1 MRIVVVGAGP
11 AGMAAARTA
20 ADAGAEVVMVDSE
33 PEAGG
38 QYLRGRAKFG
48 HAGVTHL
55 KNTEA
60 WLVEGGTLHLRG
72 PERLRFDALIIAT
85 GAYDRPLP
93 FPGWDGPGVITAG
106 AAQALAKQ
114 GVTLAERV
122 IIAGTGPFLLPVA
135 TALQDLGATLVGV
148 YEASS
153 PARWFR
159 EAKAIAANRHKIGE
173 LAGYRKVLPRLETR
187 TAVIAKH
194 GDRVTVAKLDS
205 QWRPVSHRT
214 EQADLVCIGY
224 GFLPRTDLLPNAL
237 RTNDFYDV
245 DDRQRTSVEHVYAAG
260 EVTGIG
266 GADLAEAEG
275 VVAGAAAAGQKPPGK
290 PWKPCAR
297 AVVRPGPRQSARRA
311 TGLADVAGPGH
322 HRVPLREGQ
331 PRRSH
336 RRDQHARTQA
346 HQPGRDGPL
355 PGPHLRPQRR
365 ELTGVPFDGQR
376 RVIAVPIPLGELAA
390 LPEEKSHDRTPDGVI
405 VATALPYAEDAGAP
419 GRTALRP
426 RQVRRALPVGRRE
439 RLPRRRPERFAGRVL
454 VADRRGTP

>member
-1 MRIVVVGAGP
+1 MRVVVVGAGP

-38 QYLRGRAKFG
+38 QYLRGRVRFA
-48 HAGVTHL
+48 HPGVTHL
-55 KNTEA
+55 RDTEV
-60 WLVEGGTLHLRG
+60 WMVEGNRLHLRG
-72 PERLRFDALIIAT
+72 PSVGEGEAREGEANAAACAVPAPTAPPTFAAAAAPAPAAPATPSANETDRLVSSRLLAFDSLVIAT

-122 IIAGTGPFLLPVA
+122 IVTGTGPFLLPVA

-148 YEASS
+148 YEANS
-153 PARWFR
+153 PTRWLR
-159 EAKAIAANRHKIGE
+159 EAKAIAANRHKIRE
-173 LAGYRKVLPRLETR
+173 LAAYRTVLPRLQTR

-214 EQADLVCIGY
+214 EHADLVCVGY
-224 GFLPRTDLLPNAL
+224 GFLPRTDLVPDAS
-237 RTNDFYDV
+237 RTDGFYDV
-245 DDRQRTSVEHVYAAG
+245 DDHQRTSIANVYAAG

-275 VVAGAAAAGQKPPGK
+275 VVAGAAAAHHTPPAKALESVRRGRLFGQALARAHAVQPG
-290 PWKPCAR
+290 WKSWLQPDTTVCRCEEVRLEDLNDSKTMRELKLTSRVAMGRCQGRICAR
-297 AVVRPGPRQSARRA
+297 NAS
-311 TGLADVAGPGH
+311 
-322 HRVPLREGQ
+322 
-331 PRRSH
+331 
-336 RRDQHARTQA
+336 
-346 HQPGRDGPL
+346 
-355 PGPHLRPQRR
+355 

-376 RVIAVPIPLGELAA
+376 RVIAVPIPLGELAE
-390 LPEEKSHDRTPDGVI
+390 LPEEQP
-405 VATALPYAEDAGAP
+405 
-419 GRTALRP
+419 
-426 RQVRRALPVGRRE
+426 
-439 RLPRRRPERFAGRVL
+439 
-454 VADRRGTP
+454 

>member
-1 MRIVVVGAGP
+1 MSTAMRIVIVGAGP

-38 QYLRGRAKFG
+38 QFLRGRARFS
-48 HAGVTHL
+48 HPGVQHL

-60 WLVEGGTLHLRG
+60 WLVENRTLHLRG
-72 PERLRFDALIIAT
+72 PAQLRFDALIIAT

-122 IIAGTGPFLLPVA
+122 IITGTGPFLLPVA

-153 PARWFR
+153 PTRWLR
-159 EAKAIAANRHKIGE
+159 ESRAVLANRHKIAE
-173 LAGYRKVLPRLETR
+173 LASYRKVLTHLETR

-194 GDRVTVAKLDS
+194 GSRVTVAKLDRH
-205 QWRPVSHRT
+205 WTPVSHRT
-214 EQADLVCIGY
+214 EHADLVCVGH
-224 GFLPRTDLLPNAL
+224 GFLPRTDLVPNAR
-237 RTNDFYDV
+237 RTNDFLDV
-245 DDRQRTSVEHVYAAG
+245 DGRQQTSIPGIYAAG

-275 VVAGAAAAGQKPPGK
+275 VIAGAAAAEREPPAKALEAVRKGRLFAQALARAHAVQPGWRTWLNPDTVVCRCEK
-290 PWKPCAR
+290 VALQDLTDATSMRELKLTSRVAMGRCQGRICAR
-297 AVVRPGPRQSARRA
+297 TAS
-311 TGLADVAGPGH
+311 
-322 HRVPLREGQ
+322 
-331 PRRSH
+331 
-336 RRDQHARTQA
+336 
-346 HQPGRDGPL
+346 
-355 PGPHLRPQRR
+355 
-365 ELTGVPFDGQR
+365 ELTGIPFDGQR

-390 LPEEKSHDRTPDGVI
+390 LPEEDS
-405 VATALPYAEDAGAP
+405 
-419 GRTALRP
+419 
-426 RQVRRALPVGRRE
+426 
-439 RLPRRRPERFAGRVL
+439 
-454 VADRRGTP
+454 

>member
-1 MRIVVVGAGP
+1 MRVVVVGAGP

-20 ADAGAEVVMVDSE
+20 ADAGAEVVLVDSE

-38 QYLRGRAKFG
+38 QFLRGRARFE

-60 WLVEGGTLHLRG
+60 WLVEDRTLHLRG
-72 PERLRFDALIIAT
+72 PAQLRFDALVIAT

-114 GVTLAERV
+114 GVTLGGRV
-122 IIAGTGPFLLPVA
+122 IVAGTGPFLLPVA
-135 TALQDLGATLVGV
+135 TALQELGATLVGV
-148 YEASS
+148 YEANS
-153 PARWFR
+153 PLAWTR
-159 EAKAIAANRHKIGE
+159 EAKAVLANRHKIAE

-194 GDRVTVAKLDS
+194 GSRVTVAKLDR

-224 GFLPRTDLLPNAL
+224 GFLPRTDLVPHAE
-237 RTNDFYDV
+237 RTDDFLDV
-245 DDRQRTSVEHVYAAG
+245 DERQQTSIPGIYAAG

-275 VVAGAAAAGQKPPGK
+275 IVAGAAAAQQEPPPKAVEAVRRGRLFAQAL
-290 PWKPCAR
+290 AR
-297 AVVRPGPRQSARRA
+297 A
-311 TGLADVAGPGH
+311 
-322 HRVPLREGQ
+322 
-331 PRRSH
+331 
-336 RRDQHARTQA
+336 HAV
-346 HQPGRDGPL
+346 QPGWKTWLHAGTTVCRCEKVSLD
-355 PGPHLRPQRR
+355 
-365 ELTGVPFDGQR
+365 ELTGATSMRELKLTSRVAMGRCQGRICARNAADLTGIPFDGQR

-390 LPEEKSHDRTPDGVI
+390 LPEEDS
-405 VATALPYAEDAGAP
+405 
-419 GRTALRP
+419 
-426 RQVRRALPVGRRE
+426 
-439 RLPRRRPERFAGRVL
+439 
-454 VADRRGTP
+454 

>member
-38 QYLRGRAKFG
+38 QYLRGRARFS

-60 WLVEGGTLHLRG
+60 WLVEGDTLHLRG
-72 PERLRFDALIIAT
+72 PEQLRFDALIIAT

-122 IIAGTGPFLLPVA
+122 IVAGTGPFLLPVA

-153 PARWFR
+153 PTRWLR
-159 EAKAIAANRHKIGE
+159 EARAITANRHKIGE
-173 LAGYRKVLPRLETR
+173 LARYRTVLPRLETR

-194 GDRVTVAKLDS
+194 GDRVTVAKLDG
-205 QWRPVSHRT
+205 QWRPVSHRIV
-214 EQADLVCIGY
+214 QADLVCVGY
-224 GFLPRTDLLPNAL
+224 GFLPRTDLLPDAL
-237 RTNDFYDV
+237 RTGDFYDV
-245 DDRQRTSVEHVYAAG
+245 DEHQRTSVGNVFAAG

-275 VVAGAAAAGQKPPGK
+275 VVAGAAAAGQEPPREAVEAVRRGRLFAGALARAHAVQPGWRTWLDPDTTVCRCEK
-290 PWKPCAR
+290 VRLEDLTDATSMRELKLSSRVAMGRCQGRICAR
-297 AVVRPGPRQSARRA
+297 NA
-311 TGLADVAGPGH
+311 AD
-322 HRVPLREGQ
+322 
-331 PRRSH
+331 
-336 RRDQHARTQA
+336 
-346 HQPGRDGPL
+346 
-355 PGPHLRPQRR
+355 
-365 ELTGVPFDGQR
+365 LTGVPFDGQR

-390 LPEEKSHDRTPDGVI
+390 LPEEKS
-405 VATALPYAEDAGAP
+405 
-419 GRTALRP
+419 
-426 RQVRRALPVGRRE
+426 
-439 RLPRRRPERFAGRVL
+439 
-454 VADRRGTP
+454 

>member
-1 MRIVVVGAGP
+1 MRVVVVGAGP

-38 QYLRGRAKFG
+38 QYLRGRVRFE

-55 KNTEA
+55 KNAEA
-60 WLVEGGTLHLRG
+60 WMVEGDSLHLRWG
-72 PERLRFDALIIAT
+72 GALRDETSRLGTPRLLRFDALVIAT

-122 IIAGTGPFLLPVA
+122 IVTGTGPFLLPVA

-153 PARWFR
+153 PTRWLR
-159 EAKAIAANRHKIGE
+159 EARAIAANRHKIGE
-173 LAGYRKVLPRLETR
+173 LASYRTVLPRLETR

-214 EQADLVCIGY
+214 EHADLVCVGY
-224 GFLPRTDLLPNAL
+224 GFLPRTDLVPDAG
-237 RTNDFYDV
+237 RTNGFLDV
-245 DDRQRTSVEHVYAAG
+245 DDHQRTSATNVYAAG

-275 VVAGAAAAGQKPPGK
+275 IVAGAAAAGRRPPAEALEAIRRGRLFAAAL
-290 PWKPCAR
+290 AR
-297 AVVRPGPRQSARRA
+297 AHEVQPGWQSWLSPDTTVCRCEKVTLEGLTDA
-311 TGLADVAGPGH
+311 TT
-322 HRVPLREGQ
+322 LRELKLTS
-331 PRRSH
+331 RV
-336 RRDQHARTQA
+336 AM
-346 HQPGRDGPL
+346 GRCQGRVCGRNAAD
-355 PGPHLRPQRR
+355 
-365 ELTGVPFDGQR
+365 LTGVPFDGQR
-376 RVIAVPIPLGELAA
+376 RVIAVPIPLGELAQ
-390 LPEEKSHDRTPDGVI
+390 LPEDKS
-405 VATALPYAEDAGAP
+405 
-419 GRTALRP
+419 
-426 RQVRRALPVGRRE
+426 
-439 RLPRRRPERFAGRVL
+439 
-454 VADRRGTP
+454 